1 MSTLTTIIRCL
12 PEVLAGAMRQ
22 EKERKGIQIESGKE
36 NCPSPR
42 YRGGR
47 HQGIYKKT
55 LMSE

>member
-22 EKERKGIQIESGKE
+22 EKERKGIQIESEKE

-55 LMSE
+55 